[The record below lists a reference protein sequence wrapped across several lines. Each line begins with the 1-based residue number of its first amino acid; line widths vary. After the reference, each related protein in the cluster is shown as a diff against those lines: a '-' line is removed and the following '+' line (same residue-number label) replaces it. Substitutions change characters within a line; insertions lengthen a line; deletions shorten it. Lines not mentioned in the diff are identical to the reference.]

1 MLWLI
6 KNTIKKSVFISLF
19 FSSSL
24 IAQTL
29 NFNDAVTLIDEN
41 GHAEIPVDYTAVGAN
56 AFRNL
61 AALKTLTVPS
71 SIISIGNG
79 AFAGTANLLQINL
92 TSGLESIGD
101 SAFEQSG
108 LLGIDI
114 PPTVTSVGP
123 YAFAFGNLTH
133 LTIPQSINTIGEFAF
148 FDNPL
153 THLEFSMANQDG
165 ISSGA
170 FSLACNT
177 IETLIINSTE
187 VGNKANEYWGSIS
200 VNQANKLDDYARS
213 VIYVYPKL
221 NFFFKNDDIEQVCD
235 VKNLFLRGVESKII
249 HQMGIGSIENLI
261 VESNTEPTYSHNIF
275 DASNIFL
282 VEDKVFPLSAIGL
295 SSSLQVCS
303 ADDDDNDGFINCIDG
318 YPLDTNK
325 WQTEENTGGA
335 GSDSDGDGILDLF
348 DTSDNSQQ
356 CSSNTSYGADAID
369 TDQDG
374 VSNYYDCDD
383 DNDGLLDV
391 YETGFSFNY
400 DSSVD
405 GLQSGLQFGTNPLN
419 PDSDF
424 DGALDGLDAF
434 PMDNTESLDTDSDGI
449 GNNADTD
456 DDNDGYTDFLDAFP
470 TDSSEWA
477 DSDSDGIG
485 NNSDP
490 DDDNDGVADTEDA
503 FPHTASESLDSD
515 NDGVGDN
522 ADAFPNDATEVADT
536 DLDGIGN
543 NADPDDDN
551 DGVADADDG
560 DPLNADIGI
569 QPSQLISVAGNPL
582 GVNGHSTRISLS
594 YDTSDGNNQLP
605 GIGFRVHFNSEMLTY
620 NQDPNNCMNGYDGDD
635 HDEGHEDDHGAGDFH
650 GFCGSEYGYEEDE
663 EHGHEEEHESEEHNL
678 LHYVYN
684 SLIVNGDGPY
694 QDDSDFDNDTS
705 TDKYI
710 IFGWAALGGDFP
722 NVTLPTA
729 LLDVVFDVNWEAFDQ
744 ASITTPINFSKVST
758 TEGYNFEATNYT
770 LNVLPATWDFDGN
783 GQADALTD
791 GLILLR
797 HAFGVRGAS
806 LTDSVMATDSTMTS
820 DEVQVAVEK
829 ALVIA
834 DVDGDG
840 NVDALTDGLIVLRY
854 MFGLTGETLM
864 DGVVSAN
871 ATRASSESVQEHI
884 ELYMPNNLLPP
895 VQSEQ
900 SFIVGDWKLASIPEE
915 RDYEL
920 GVLGEWSTLSVWGG
934 YTQSI
939 FDTCVADD
947 IYRFGDNGTFE
958 YLISGS
964 TYMHDEI
971 NPLWNYDNP
980 NSYCTEPFAP
990 WNESEIYTYNI
1001 DENNSL
1007 LTVIGRGAYI
1017 ALAHVAN
1024 GTNDIENAADAPES
1038 ITYDFTKLS
1047 DTEVLLEIDA
1057 YDDLYRFTL
1066 EKVVN

>member
-6 KNTIKKSVFISLF
+6 KNTIKKAVFISLF
-19 FSSSL
+19 FCSSL

-133 LTIPQSINTIGEFAF
+133 LTIPQSINMIGEFAF

-177 IETLIINSTE
+177 IETLIINSAE
-187 VGNKANEYWGSIS
+187 VGNTANEDWVSIS
-200 VNQANKLDDYARS
+200 VNHNNRLDDYARS
-213 VIYVYPKL
+213 FIHVYPKL
-221 NFFFKNDDIEQVCD
+221 NFFFKNNDIERACD
-235 VKNLFLRGVESKII
+235 VKNLFLRGVGSKII

-261 VESNTEPTYSHNIF
+261 VESNTETTYSHNIF

-282 VEDKVFPLSAIGL
+282 VEDKVFPLSLIGL

-303 ADDDDNDGFINCIDG
+303 ANDDDNDGFINCIDG
-318 YPLDTNK
+318 YPLDANK
-325 WQTEENTGGA
+325 WQIEENSGGE
-335 GSDSDGDGILDLF
+335 GSDFDGDGILDLF
-348 DTSDNSQQ
+348 DTDFDQNNCYEEVSFV
-356 CSSNTSYGADAID
+356 GFILD

-374 VSNYYDCDD
+374 IANREDCDD
-383 DNDGLLDV
+383 DNDGLFDI
-391 YETGFSFNY
+391 YEPF
-400 DSSVD
+400 
-405 GLQSGLQFGTNPLN
+405 FGTNPLI

-424 DGALDGLDAF
+424 DGTLDGLDAF
-434 PMDNTESLDTDSDGI
+434 PLDNTESLDTDSDGI
-449 GNNADTD
+449 GNNTDTD
-456 DDNDGYTDFLDAFP
+456 DDNDGYTDFLDTFP
-470 TDSSEWA
+470 TDATEWA
-477 DSDSDGIG
+477 DSDLDGIG
-485 NNSDP
+485 NNADP

-515 NDGVGDN
+515 NDGAGDN

-569 QPSQLISVAGNPL
+569 QPSQLISVAGNPV

-605 GIGFRVHFNSEMLTY
+605 GIGFRLHYSSEMLSFAGTE
-620 NQDPNNCMNGYDGDD
+620 NGIANDI
-635 HDEGHEDDHGAGDFH
+635 
-650 GFCGSEYGYEEDE
+650 
-663 EHGHEEEHESEEHNL
+663 
-678 LHYVYN
+678 
-684 SLIVNGDGPY
+684 IVDGDGPY

-710 IFGWAALGGDFP
+710 IFGWAALNGDWP
-722 NVTLPTA
+722 NSSLPA
-729 LLDVVFDVNWEAFDQ
+729 SLVDVVFNVSWEAFDQ

-806 LTDSVMATDSTMTS
+806 LTDSVMATNSTMTS
-820 DEVQVAVEK
+820 EEVQVAVEK

-854 MFGLTGETLM
+854 MFGLTGDTLM

-871 ATRASSESVQEHI
+871 ATRASAESVQQHI

-895 VQSEQ
+895 VQPEQ
-900 SFIVGDWKLASIPEE
+900 SFIVGDWKLAGVPDKREYEE
-915 RDYEL
+915 
-920 GVLGEWSTLSVWGG
+920 GVLQDWNFYGSAYSQAE
-934 YTQSI
+934 
-939 FDTCVADD
+939 FDVCVADD
-947 IYRFGDNGTFE
+947 IYRFGENGTFE
-958 YLISGS
+958 YLINGF
-964 TYMHDEI
+964 TYMDEEL
-971 NPLWNYDNP
+971 NPLYYWNDSTSSSCVIP
-980 NSYCTEPFAP
+980 LAP
-990 WNESEIYTYNI
+990 WNEDQIYTYSI
-1001 DENNSL
+1001 DQNNSL
-1007 LTVIGRGAYI
+1007 LTVNGYGAYI

-1024 GTNDIENAADAPES
+1024 GTDDLETAADAPES

-1057 YDDLYRFTL
+1057 YTDFYRFTL